1 MSNGQH
7 APKKNTEEFNVNDIH
22 ETFLESDWLRAVQ
35 GFVHTVQK
43 RADIMQKEGLK
54 KNANFSENGKL

>member
-1 MSNGQH
+1 M
-7 APKKNTEEFNVNDIH
+7 H

-54 KNANFSENGKL
+54 